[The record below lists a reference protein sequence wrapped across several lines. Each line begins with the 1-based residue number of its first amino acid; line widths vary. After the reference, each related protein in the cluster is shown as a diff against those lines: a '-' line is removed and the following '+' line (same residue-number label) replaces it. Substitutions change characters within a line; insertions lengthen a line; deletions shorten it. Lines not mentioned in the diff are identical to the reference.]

1 MYTCLDGTAQNKKYA
16 CYITEDETFSL
27 LIVLADG

>member
-1 MYTCLDGTAQNKKYA
+1 MYTCLDGTAKNKKYA